1 MQTELTG
8 PQQKILRWTIIVY
21 LVVLNTHSFFLEPSH
36 VSPVKI
42 GCMALA
48 PFIFAFIFP
57 VFSKA
62 VVCGLAYW
70 GYCFLSAFMHGD
82 MRFSTIGYM
91 GLFVAAFI
99 VFYNSIYQNVMN
111 LELYKKSSN
120 T

>member
-70 GYCFLSAFMHGD
+70 GYCFLSAFYAWRYAVFHHWLYG
-82 MRFSTIGYM
+82 
-91 GLFVAAFI
+91 I
-99 VFYNSIYQNVMN
+99 VRRCFYR
-111 LELYKKSSN
+111 LL
-120 T
+120 